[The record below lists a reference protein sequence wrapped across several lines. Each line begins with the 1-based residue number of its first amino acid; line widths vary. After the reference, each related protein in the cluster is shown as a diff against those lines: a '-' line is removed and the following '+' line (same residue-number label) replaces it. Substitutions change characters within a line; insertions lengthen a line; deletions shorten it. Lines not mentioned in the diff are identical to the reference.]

1 MERQASQFV
10 IEQLQ
15 SIDKKEN
22 AKAVRYLFNCI
33 QDQVAHFVLKNNGK
47 SEDVDDIFQDGF
59 VALFKLVRDKRLDKV
74 ENVEAYLYS
83 ICRNLWLKKIKK
95 ESRNVAL
102 TEAQENI
109 AVPEVSVATLVSQE
123 RKEALATLFKALGGS
138 CHRVLIY
145 YYYEKLSMVEIA
157 EQMKFASAAVAKNKK
172 SSCLKKLKN
181 LIMESKHYRELLNH
195 LE

>member
-1 MERQASQFV
+1 MERQASQLI

-15 SIDKKEN
+15 SKDKKEN
-22 AKAVRYLFNCI
+22 AKAVRYLFSCI
-33 QDQVAHFVLKNNGK
+33 QDQVAHFILRNNGK

-95 ESRNVAL
+95 ESRNISL
-102 TEAQENI
+102 TEEQENI
-109 AVPEVSVATLVSQE
+109 AVPEVSISTLISQE
-123 RKEALATLFKALGGS
+123 RKEALETLFKALGGS

-145 YYYEKLSMVEIA
+145 YYYERLSMVEIA

-181 LIMESKHYRELLNH
+181 LIMESNHYRELLSH